1 MSIEVTYCNQSD
13 KKFLPVKKM
22 IDAIKNI
29 ANQKLENV
37 GGSINL
43 VVCDDTFIHA
53 LNKQYLAHDY
63 PTDVITFV
71 LDEKPLDAEIYIS
84 YETATVQAK
93 DYRVSLAQEMCRL
106 AVHGALHIAGHD
118 DDNDEKRHEM
128 HKLENHYLKLTGF
141 TNV

>member
-1 MSIEVTYCNQSD
+1 
-13 KKFLPVKKM
+13 M
-22 IDAIKNI
+22 IDSVRNI

-37 GGSINL
+37 GGCINL
-43 VVCDDTFIHA
+43 VVCDDSFIHD

-71 LDEKPLDAEIYIS
+71 LEAHPLDAEIYIS
-84 YETATVQAK
+84 YETAAEQAK
-93 DYRVSLAQEMCRL
+93 DYQVSLTQEMCRL
-106 AVHGALHIAGHD
+106 AVHGALHIAGYD
-118 DDNDEKRHEM
+118 DDSDEKRQAM